1 MMKSHGLVMLALTIS
16 LACTRE
22 PTDADSRPAA
32 DKSTTGAS
40 KSSTP
45 EPDTSKPSTPEPSTP
60 EAEPKPEG
68 PAPHVAPSGTV
79 MGVAFAPDT
88 VRLEETSDGTI
99 LEFVKLQ
106 ADRKDRVRCQGTDMS
121 AERELQVYLAQDIV
135 RTGKGEMEI
144 GTFSGT
150 DIPFNNPVPGKAKI
164 EITKRD
170 AATFRMEG
178 SIELLSDDGKWK
190 LAGPFSSE
198 YCPTKVIARESA
210 EPLLGQPWTLDA
222 VDPADPAKLV
232 SEPIQAIVAGSPASI
247 ELVTLR
253 EAKKYDGKPLHRLVF
268 YTRKREDPCA
278 ERPYGGGGSVAAEPN
293 DSFAIDLET
302 APTKG
307 LTIAG
312 RYTGDAEKTGTVDG
326 ADLRV
331 FEPDGYRSWIYSQY
345 FSVALAFDDL
355 DDKTAKG
362 RVFLAIPD
370 SGKSMLVGAFTATVC
385 PPEP

>member
-1 MMKSHGLVMLALTIS
+1 MMKSHGLVVLAAFTIAV
-16 LACTRE
+16 ACTRE
-22 PTDADSRPAA
+22 ATDAGSPA
-32 DKSTTGAS
+32 DKSGTEAS
-40 KSSTP
+40 KP
-45 EPDTSKPSTPEPSTP
+45 TSKPSTPEPNTP
-60 EAEPKPEG
+60 EPELAPAPDG

-79 MGVAFAPDT
+79 QGVAFAPDT

-106 ADRKDRVRCQGTDMS
+106 ADRKDRVLCQGMDMS
-121 AERELQVYLAQDIV
+121 AERELQVYLAEEIV

-150 DIPFNNPVPGKAKI
+150 DIPFNNPVPGKATI

-178 SIELLSDDGKWK
+178 TINLVSDDGKWK
-190 LAGPFSSE
+190 LSGPFSGE
-198 YCPTKVIARESA
+198 YCPTKVITRESA

-222 VDPADPAKLV
+222 IDPAKLV
-232 SEPIQAIVAGSPASI
+232 SEPIQAIVAGTPAAI

-253 EAKKYDGKPLHRLVF
+253 EAKKYDGKLLHRLVF

-278 ERPYGGGGSVAAEPN
+278 ERPYGGGGEVAKEPN
-293 DSFAIDLET
+293 DSFAIDLEV
-302 APTKG
+302 APSKG
-307 LTIAG
+307 LTIAA
-312 RYTGDAEKTGTVDG
+312 RSTGDTEKTGPVDG

-345 FSVALAFDDL
+345 FSVAVAFDDL

-370 SGKSMLVGAFTATVC
+370 SGKSMLVGGFSAVRC